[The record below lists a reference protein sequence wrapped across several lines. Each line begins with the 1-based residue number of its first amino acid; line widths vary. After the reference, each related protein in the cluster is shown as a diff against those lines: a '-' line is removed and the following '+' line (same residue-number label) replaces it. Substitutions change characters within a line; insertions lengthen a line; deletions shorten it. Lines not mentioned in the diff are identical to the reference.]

1 MDRVRAFLTDYV
13 QALAALDHPD
23 RIAAH
28 LKTRGIKAWCG
39 NSERCALVQ
48 DLTNYLVERDVT
60 PQVIE
65 ADGID
70 FYLGWPDEETVITH
84 AIPPMIQDFILG
96 FDGGVYEDLISEED
110 VAGKYLAAAR
120 KAAA

>member
-13 QALAALDHPD
+13 QALAALDSAD
-23 RIAAH
+23 KIAAH
-28 LKTRGIKAWCG
+28 LRSRGIKAWCG

-48 DLTNYLVERDVT
+48 DLTNYLVERGVT
-60 PQVIE
+60 PLAIE
-65 ADGID
+65 ADGVD
-70 FYLGWPDEETVITH
+70 FYLGFDGDVSVTH

-96 FDGGVYEDLISEED
+96 FDEGRYGELISEED
-110 VAGKYLAAAR
+110 AAGLYLAAAR